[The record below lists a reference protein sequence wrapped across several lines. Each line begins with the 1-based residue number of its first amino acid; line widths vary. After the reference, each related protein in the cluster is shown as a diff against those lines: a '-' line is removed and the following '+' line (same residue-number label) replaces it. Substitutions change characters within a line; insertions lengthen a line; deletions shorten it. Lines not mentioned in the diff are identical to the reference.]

1 MMWYQEDASSVL
13 LSAFEDGFELFV
25 ERTLLDA
32 PIVLMKQVQVRLSR
46 PKKGHYIEIGYIYDD
61 ATDEVVDHYVNQN
74 GYADK
79 HLMIDTGVEQA
90 TTNTNSFKLNKNNL
104 KVFKYTNSRGHEV
117 KHINQNL
124 TVSQVT

>member
-1 MMWYQEDASSVL
+1 MNLFKNYSDLLMSSVNDSMKL
-13 LSAFEDGFELFV
+13 FIERAFLN
-25 ERTLLDA
+25 A
-32 PIVLMKQVQVRLSR
+32 PIVLMKQVQARLSS

-104 KVFKYTNSRGHEV
+104 KVVKYTNSRGDEV
-117 KHINQNL
+117 KHINQSL